1 MFKQINPSRPIS
13 PLRAG
18 SLCLVAAAVLPSLG
32 AHAAGPLA
40 AKINVTPVASYDGA
54 NPLPKPSKIV
64 VYDFAVNT
72 ADVQTDKVQSLRPR
86 HLITGD
92 ESPEAIAAG
101 ANKTFSKELSKAL
114 AKTGIPIEHA
124 RLGAPPP
131 ANALLI
137 QGSFVS
143 LQQGVKAER
152 VTVGMGAGS
161 ADVQATVDV
170 HLNTPENLVLVSQFR
185 TDTKP
190 AENLGGGVG
199 VAAGMDPA
207 AVAAKSTISD
217 RKKTLNSY
225 VSKTADATA
234 KEITKAMA
242 KQGWIN
248 ANEKGEVVPK

>member
-1 MFKQINPSRPIS
+1 MFKQINPSRLIR
-13 PLRAG
+13 PLRAP
-18 SLCLVAAAVLPSLG
+18 SLWVLAAVLPFLG

-40 AKINVTPVASYDGA
+40 AKINVTPVAGYDGS

-72 ADVQTDKVQSLRPR
+72 EDVQTDKVQALRPR

-92 ESPEAIAAG
+92 EKPEAIAAG

-114 AKTGIPIEHA
+114 AKTGIPVEHA
-124 RLGAPPP
+124 QLGAAPP

-143 LQQGVKAER
+143 LKQGVKAER

-170 HLNTPENLVLVSQFR
+170 HLNTPENLVLVSQFK

-190 AENLGGGVG
+190 AENLGGAVG
-199 VAAGMDPA
+199 VAAGMNPT
-207 AVAAKSTISD
+207 AVAAKSTVSD

-225 VSKTADATA
+225 ASKTADAMA

-248 ANEKGEVVPK
+248 TNEKGEVVPPK